1 MGQQAFVDRLLERVI
16 ALLQKIQLLLRVG
29 DHQRA
34 PAARP
39 GLGGGGAIFAQP
51 DHIHAD
57 RVGLLLGEAEE
68 VFPVERFE
76 DVHLLIPGGDQV
88 AIGLIELQVVF
99 VQPDIGNLVPAGTAA
114 PVDHERVQV
123 VGARLRTEG
132 VVADVE
138 RARIALGQRFGHAGG
153 VGPGVEHFVEQRPL
167 GIAGGR
173 STVLGEQPGEAA
185 GLGGRFAQVA
195 HIARTHHVRQRLRG
209 VAYGDGVAKLAIEI
223 AAGQVQVA
231 DRAGRIVGTG
241 KGGLGGHLIA
251 ASQSLIE
258 RRIVQADGGDA
269 RIGQAHQLARVRHA
283 VLIQIAPHL
292 HIGKLRIVGIEHA
305 IGVAVQIAQGIETVA
320 GFRVVRL
327 HIVDAEQLRPRID
340 AAVAVLVQHQQ
351 TVVALHPARATAC
364 AVAVV
369 IEKHGAVGA
378 DGFDAVTVEVEGEG
392 VARPFE
398 VFRIREKVRNCI
410 CYLFPPLV
418 HHRTNHISK
427 KYSAADHKSSS
438 NSDNCHQRRSY
449 YAKKRTNCGSH
460 RYACAGNLCA
470 EGRRCSNACRSGS
483 KCLPVARCY
492 RRIKIRNICISIVSN
507 AKRASALCHRRG

>member
-173 STVLGEQPGEAA
+173 GAVLGEQPGEAA
-185 GLGGRFAQVA
+185 GLGGRFTQVA
-195 HIARTHHVRQRLRG
+195 HVARTHHVRQGLRG
-209 VAYGDGVAKLAIEI
+209 VAHRDGVTKLPIEI
-223 AAGQVQVA
+223 AAGEVQVG
-231 DRAGRIVGTG
+231 DGAGGIVGAG
-241 KGGLGGHLIA
+241 EGGRGGLLIA
-251 ASQSLIE
+251 AGQVGGA
-258 RRIVQADGGDA
+258 RRVVQVDRGDA
-269 RIGQAHQLARVRHA
+269 RICQAHQLARVRHS
-283 VLIQIAPHL
+283 VLIQIAPNL
-292 HIGKLRIVGIEHA
+292 HIGKLSIVGIEHA
-305 IGVAVQIAQGIETVA
+305 IGIAVQIAQGIEAVD
-320 GFRVVRL
+320 RLCRIRL
-327 HIVDAEQLRPRID
+327 HIVDAEQLRAGID
-340 AAVAVLVQHQQ
+340 TSVAVLVQHQQ
-351 TVVALHPARATAC
+351 TVIALHPTRATAC

-369 IEKHGAVGA
+369 VEEDGAVGA
-378 DGFDAVTVEVEGEG
+378 DGFDAVTVEIEGEG
-392 VARPFE
+392 VAGKNEGLSP
-398 VFRIREKVRNCI
+398 I
-410 CYLFPPLV
+410 
-418 HHRTNHISK
+418 K
-427 KYSAADHKSSS
+427 K
-438 NSDNCHQRRSY
+438 
-449 YAKKRTNCGSH
+449 
-460 RYACAGNLCA
+460 
-470 EGRRCSNACRSGS
+470 
-483 KCLPVARCY
+483 
-492 RRIKIRNICISIVSN
+492 I
-507 AKRASALCHRRG
+507 